1 MNLLI
6 LKFYYLLRYLCNTSI
21 YKHWVIFPCT
31 NSTILGEMK
40 TKLLCIKT
48 FLNNL
53 HSLTVCSVHKRVNQ
67 QIRLKVKTWYSLI
80 QKDTKDCRVF
90 CFVFLL
96 LFLRVYFFVCVFF
109 VVVGCWFCFYLTS
122 MQPCG
127 LQKTILFCFRTC
139 SFFPTTTPP
148 VSKLWTC

>member
-96 LFLRVYFFVCVFF
+96 WVFFFVCACVVFCCCCCLLVLF
-109 VVVGCWFCFYLTS
+109 LFDQHVAMWVAEDH
-122 MQPCG
+122 
-127 LQKTILFCFRTC
+127 TILFQDMQFLPHHHSTH
-139 SFFPTTTPP
+139 
-148 VSKLWTC
+148 K